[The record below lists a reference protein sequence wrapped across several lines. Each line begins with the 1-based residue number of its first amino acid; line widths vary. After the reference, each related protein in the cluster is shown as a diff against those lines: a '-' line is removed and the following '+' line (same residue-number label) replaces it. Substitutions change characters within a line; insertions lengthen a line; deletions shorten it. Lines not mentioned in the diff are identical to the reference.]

1 MNSNTKTDVMFSL
14 VQQWKASGQ
23 TKQTFCSEHT
33 ITAHT
38 LSYWVTKY
46 NQSKLASPG
55 GFVAIDPGVSV
66 HGEPLTLTYPNGVQ
80 IRLSGVVNLPL
91 ISQLIR
97 LGSCSA

>member
-1 MNSNTKTDVMFSL
+1 MKAKTKTEVMFSL

-33 ITAHT
+33 INHHT

-46 NQSKLASPG
+46 NQSRQPSAS
-55 GFVAIDPGVSV
+55 GFALIEAGDALQGQ
-66 HGEPLTLTYPNGVQ
+66 PLTLTYPNGVQ
-80 IRLSGVVNLPL
+80 ITLSGVNPPL

-97 LGSCSA
+97 LY

>member
-1 MNSNTKTDVMFSL
+1 MFSL